1 MDTTTL
7 AVTPIPGDN
16 PAGMEARYEPEY
28 TVLLEEIDKLTSLN
42 RTEVC
47 NWQIVC
53 DMGQTLLTSKTKDFQ
68 IGCYTANA
76 MSRLRG
82 FIGMADG
89 ARLLKELIENYWETG
104 FPVLKRLRRR
114 ENAFLWWKD
123 CTEALIKAA
132 LENESQSPP
141 FPAQAIS
148 ELRKNI
154 QELDAALEQVL
165 PDFPPLR
172 PLLDEID
179 RLPVLPEEG
188 AQPEPAEE
196 ASAQKAAPA
205 PEAAPQPA
213 PAPEAAKAKGA
224 AGQTGQSQSQEQKP
238 AGPQPARTEAA
249 PATAA
254 SSATSAQP
262 DVAIPE
268 PPAFASTLTE
278 NLSSFAQYGLQVA
291 DMALKANNADPFGW
305 QLSRIAMWGRLKQLP
320 PAQGRQTS
328 LPAPPTEMREA
339 LQLQLDAG
347 KYLNAA
353 LAAENLF
360 LSNIWWLDIQFLQAK
375 ALEHCGPDYAAVRTA
390 VIGELKIFLSR
401 LPGLQELTFIDGT
414 PLASHTTRQWLESIQ
429 HAKAAQQ
436 QGSPAQKAID
446 NARKLF
452 FESKQK
458 AALDA
463 LDQELLRSNRTLDR
477 LELRLEQCRLLI
489 QAGQWIGAT
498 ALADQLMDLYK
509 NLQLGKWSVTFGL
522 EVLTVARQA
531 WEGMGGELSGA
542 KIREIRALMAVLRP
556 STVFE
561 DTSSV

>member
-82 FIGMADG
+82 FVGMADG
-89 ARLLKELIENYWETG
+89 ARLLKELTEHYWETG

-132 LENESQSPP
+132 LENDTQSPP
-141 FPAQAIS
+141 FPAQTIS

-154 QELDAALEQVL
+154 QELDAALGQVL
-165 PDFPPLR
+165 PDFPPLQ

-188 AQPEPAEE
+188 AQPGPAEE
-196 ASAQKAAPA
+196 ASAQQAAAAPETA
-205 PEAAPQPA
+205 QQGTQQPEPA
-213 PAPEAAKAKGA
+213 HEAAKTEEAP
-224 AGQTGQSQSQEQKP
+224 GQSGSQEQKP
-238 AGPQPARTEAA
+238 AGQQPPQAEDA
-249 PATAA
+249 PAPAA
-254 SSATSAQP
+254 AASAQP

-278 NLSSFAQYGLQVA
+278 NLSAFAQYGLQVA

-360 LSNIWWLDIQFLQAK
+360 LSNIWWLDIQFFQVK
-375 ALEHCGPDYAAVRTA
+375 ALEHCGPDYASVRAA
-390 VIGELKIFLSR
+390 VIGELKIFLNR

-429 HAKAAQQ
+429 HTKAAQQ

-463 LDQELLRSNRTLDR
+463 LDQEFLRSNRTLDR

-498 ALADQLMDLYK
+498 ALADQLMDVYK

-542 KIREIRALMAVLRP
+542 KIREIRSLMAVLRP

-561 DTSSV
+561 DAPSV